1 MITKE
6 NFIEEKKILEEMI
19 ENEKKTMDKII
30 MNINKITA
38 ALNWLN
44 QELEKIPDDPKP
56 QKKKGLFKK

>member
-30 MNINKITA
+30 MNVNKITA
-38 ALNWLN
+38 ALNWIN
-44 QELEKIPDDPKP
+44 KELETIPEEPK
-56 QKKKGLFKK
+56 KKKGLFKK